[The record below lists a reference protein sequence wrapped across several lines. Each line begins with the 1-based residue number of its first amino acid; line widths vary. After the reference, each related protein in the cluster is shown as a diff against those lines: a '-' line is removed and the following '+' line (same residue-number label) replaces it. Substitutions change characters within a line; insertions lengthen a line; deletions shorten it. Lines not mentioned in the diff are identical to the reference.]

1 MNYHELLRK
10 YIADSGLRLNE
21 IAEKLKGYNYNVTKS
36 YISQLQ
42 NGKTPNPATDELNR
56 ALAEITGGD
65 IEKLLMAAVIERAP
79 EEIKEKFKKLEK
91 LKALKNEYN
100 GVMQVK
106 EVGLQYEAMNTER
119 FSCVPVLGSIA
130 AGQPLDRIEYREDV
144 LYVDKSI
151 TRGRETFALRVNGDS
166 MIGDHINDGDVVICV
181 AQEEVSPSD
190 IAVVAVENDKAT
202 LKRVKCQNEMC
213 MLVPSNPSMQ
223 PILVSYKQVTIL
235 GKVVEVRRI
244 L

>member
-65 IEKLLMAAVIERAP
+65 VEKLLMAAVIERAP

-106 EVGLQYEAMNTER
+106 EIGLQYEAMNTER
-119 FSCVPVLGSIA
+119 FSSVPVLGSIA

-144 LYVDKSI
+144 LHVDKSI

-166 MIGDHINDGDVVICV
+166 MIGDHISDGDVVICV

-190 IAVVAVENDKAT
+190 IAVVAVDNDKAT

-213 MLVPSNPSMQ
+213 MLVPSNPLMQ
-223 PILVSYKQVTIL
+223 PILVSSKQVTIL